1 MVARSLLRFFP
12 IGRNERSM
20 QSDGYHSFQEFLA
33 IMDSGEL
40 DGKLTTELKKLS
52 KEQLEQLAQVL
63 MERDTKRSA

>member
-1 MVARSLLRFFP
+1 
-12 IGRNERSM
+12 M